1 MGSRVTDQRGF
12 SLDVESAERFELAA
26 HLCRSGRVLRGVPK
40 AAALA
45 EELVSALLRTEGRDA
60 RFEPVSSIMNQ
71 ICTSLR
77 ADLDEF
83 REAVADGGA
92 CGRCV
97 EGDDV
102 VGVRDGR
109 VRIY

>member
-1 MGSRVTDQRGF
+1 MGCGRIVDRRRAF
-12 SLDVESAERFELAA
+12 ESAERLELAA
-26 HLCRSGRVLRGVPK
+26 HLCRSGAVLRGVPG
-40 AAALA
+40 AGALA
-45 EELVSALLRTEGRDA
+45 EELVRVLL
-60 RFEPVSSIMNQ
+60 
-71 ICTSLR
+71 
-77 ADLDEF
+77 
-83 REAVADGGA
+83 EAVADGGA